1 VWNGRWDS
9 LYENHSGTKNAYPHR
24 YSTVT
29 EWFGKG
35 VFPAENFYFPR
46 DIDIAKILLELK
58 ERYR

>member
-1 VWNGRWDS
+1 MKSTPQQN
-9 LYENHSGTKNAYPHR
+9 